1 MADEE
6 DITDMHA
13 VVDALVDAIATADPA
28 KRQTLAA
35 AMDGYHDDFPDEWH
49 WAAGGQ
55 APALLHHVFMAIDMA
70 CRPEF
75 EPKPGRVIRLAHR
88 KPEGNA

>member
-1 MADEE
+1 M
-6 DITDMHA
+6 
-13 VVDALVDAIATADPA
+13 DA
-28 KRQTLAA
+28 
-35 AMDGYHDDFPDEWH
+35 YHDDFPDEWH

-55 APALLHHVFMAIDMA
+55 APALLHHLFMAIDMA

-88 KPEGNA
+88 KPDGNA